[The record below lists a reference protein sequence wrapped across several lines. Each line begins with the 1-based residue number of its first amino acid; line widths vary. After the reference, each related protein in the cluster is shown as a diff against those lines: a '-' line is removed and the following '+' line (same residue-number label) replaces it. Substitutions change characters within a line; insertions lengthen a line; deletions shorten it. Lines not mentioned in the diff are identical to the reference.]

1 MSLKALMQK
10 FSSAGP
16 ATATSAT
23 VATEET
29 NKTRTAATVAT
40 VAVAEAGS
48 ALAPVAAKPIDL
60 AAFCERAAIMEHD
73 GGLPRMEA
81 EKAAAREMG
90 FATAEALY
98 RAAIEAWRL
107 EIAAAP
113 QTGIPGFDKLATVSL
128 RFLGSDWAMQAL
140 AADWDETAL
149 FGIHEGESPKER
161 IDAWGLVPLLAWGVH
176 GCSIEGFNRDACA
189 LRTQRSATLHQP
201 RMRANFDRAVPWW
214 RHPDLAR

>member
-1 MSLKALMQK
+1 MSLKALLQK

-60 AAFCERAAIMEHD
+60 AAFHERAAIMEYD
-73 GGLPRMEA
+73 GGLPRGEA
-81 EKAAAREMG
+81 DKAAAREMG
-90 FATAEALY
+90 FDTAEALY
-98 RAAIEAWRL
+98 RAAIKAWRS

-113 QTGIPGFDKLATVSL
+113 QTGIPALTSL
-128 RFLGSDWAMQAL
+128 L
-140 AADWDETAL
+140 
-149 FGIHEGESPKER
+149 P
-161 IDAWGLVPLLAWGVH
+161 
-176 GCSIEGFNRDACA
+176 
-189 LRTQRSATLHQP
+189 
-201 RMRANFDRAVPWW
+201 
-214 RHPDLAR
+214 